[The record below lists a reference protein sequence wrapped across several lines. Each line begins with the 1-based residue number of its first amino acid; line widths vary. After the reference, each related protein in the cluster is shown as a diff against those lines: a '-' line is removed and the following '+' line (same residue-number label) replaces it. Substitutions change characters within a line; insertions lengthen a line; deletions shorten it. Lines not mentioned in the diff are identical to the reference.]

1 MSIPSELLRDV
12 AVRRSLVFFDKGSL
26 TRGRPVGGVPCDREI
41 HMIRKFLIGAVLLS
55 LTLNTAN
62 SQAQQPVR
70 VAVNKGD
77 SVAEIQHPLKPAID
91 IAKAALVNS
100 QKNIHD
106 YTATLVKR
114 ERIDGVLG
122 DAEYIYIKVR
132 NAKPSTPFSTYMYFV
147 RPAIAKGREVIYV
160 QGKNDGKMCAHEGG
174 TGLKAAIP
182 DLWLDPVGFLAMKGQ
197 RYPVT
202 EIGLENLI
210 VQLIDRAERDMKAGM
225 CKVQFRKGATIN
237 KRKCTMIQVT
247 HPTKQAPYD
256 FHVAQ
261 IFIDDELQ
269 VPVRYVSYDWPEA
282 NGARPK
288 LIEEYTYV
296 NVKLNNGFKDI
307 DFDVHN
313 PNYNFKGAK

>member
-1 MSIPSELLRDV
+1 
-12 AVRRSLVFFDKGSL
+12 
-26 TRGRPVGGVPCDREI
+26 
-41 HMIRKFLIGAVLLS
+41 MIRRNLFGAVLFCLI
-55 LTLNTAN
+55 LNTFS
-62 SQAQQPVR
+62 SQAQQQPVR

-77 SVAEIQHPLKPAID
+77 GVAEKQHPLKPAID
-91 IAKAALVNS
+91 IAKAALINS
-100 QKNIHD
+100 QKNIND

-114 ERIDGVLG
+114 ERIEGVLG
-122 DAEYIYIKVR
+122 APEYIYLKVR
-132 NAKPSTPFSTYMYFV
+132 NAKAGTPFSTYMYFV
-147 RPAIAKGREVIYV
+147 KPAIAKGREVIYV
-160 QGKNDGKMCAHEGG
+160 HGKNQGKMCAHEGG

-225 CKVQFRKGATIN
+225 CKVQFRKGAMIN
-237 KRKCTMIQVT
+237 KRKFTMIQVT
-247 HPTKQAPYD
+247 HPDKMVPYD

-269 VPVRYVSYDWPEA
+269 VPVRYVSYDWPETE
-282 NGARPK
+282 GARPK

-307 DFDVHN
+307 DFDINN
-313 PNYNFKGAK
+313 PNYNFKGK

>member
-1 MSIPSELLRDV
+1 
-12 AVRRSLVFFDKGSL
+12 
-26 TRGRPVGGVPCDREI
+26 
-41 HMIRKFLIGAVLLS
+41 MIRRNLFGAVLFCLI
-55 LTLNTAN
+55 LNTFS
-62 SQAQQPVR
+62 SQAQQQPVR

-77 SVAEIQHPLKPAID
+77 GVAEKQHPLKPAID
-91 IAKAALVNS
+91 IAKAALINS
-100 QKNIHD
+100 QKNIND

-114 ERIDGVLG
+114 ERIEGVLG
-122 DAEYIYIKVR
+122 APEYIYLKVR
-132 NAKPSTPFSTYMYFV
+132 NAKAGTPFSTYMYFV
-147 RPAIAKGREVIYV
+147 KPAIAKGREVIYV
-160 QGKNDGKMCAHEGG
+160 HGKNQGKMCAHEGG

-225 CKVQFRKGATIN
+225 CKVQFRKGAMIN

-247 HPTKQAPYD
+247 HPDKMVPYD

-269 VPVRYVSYDWPEA
+269 VPVRYVSYDWPETE
-282 NGARPK
+282 GARPK

-307 DFDVHN
+307 DFDINN
-313 PNYNFKGAK
+313 PNYNFKGK